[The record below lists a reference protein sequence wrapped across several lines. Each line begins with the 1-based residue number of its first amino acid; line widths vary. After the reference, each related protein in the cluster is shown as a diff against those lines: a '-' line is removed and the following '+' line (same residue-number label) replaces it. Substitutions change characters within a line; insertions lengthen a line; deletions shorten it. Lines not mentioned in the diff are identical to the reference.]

1 MIKHSGETV
10 ETIFARLEDLLPGYE
25 YRPQQLEFSKAIERS
40 IETSVP
46 GIFEAGTGTG
56 KSLAALIPAVLSGKK
71 VVVSTA
77 TIALQEQYINK
88 DLPTLQ
94 KVLPFNV
101 EAALAKG
108 RNNYVSLRRLED
120 HKMQAEID
128 SRILNWIGETE
139 EGDRS
144 ELDFMPLAEQWHE
157 INSDADDCLR
167 SKCPKYQ
174 QCYYFKAR
182 KRAEDA
188 DIIVVNHSLLLIDAA
203 SGGNIL
209 PKYNILIVDE
219 AHQLPEVATSSFSL
233 TVTLRGVK
241 YLASRCTKHLGT
253 PGYMV
258 HGMEETA
265 AEYFHRLQMWMAY
278 GKTRL
283 RKAPDGTDEVIQSL
297 LDLRDWLV
305 SQEFEQVIDIDN
317 KREKMKL
324 KAKALAT
331 TCSGYIKCL
340 DLLVDQPADWVFWA
354 EKTEGNR
361 AESRIEITAA
371 PLNVSQ
377 MLSDHIFNKEELDT
391 SIWMSATLA
400 TNGEDPF
407 AFFKK
412 EIGAPSRIIQDRV
425 SSPFD
430 YKRQAVLYLPSRIPD
445 PNSRDFGPAISD
457 HIEEILHVTR
467 GRAFVLFTSYAGM
480 NNAFNSLE
488 ERLPFPCQK
497 QGDMPRKKLIE
508 WFRETAGAVLFATNS
523 FWEGVSI
530 DGEQLSCVIIDR
542 IPFQAPDDPIYE
554 ARCELMKEAEDA
566 GWFGSLALPRAIMR
580 LKQGTGRLIR
590 TRSDRGIVAI
600 LDPRM
605 TQKMYGRS
613 IIACLPPM
621 KTVKSLGDS
630 TCIDDLIYS

>member
-10 ETIFARLEDLLPGYE
+10 ETIFSRLEDLLPGYE
-25 YRPQQLEFSKAIERS
+25 YRPQQLEFAKAIERS
-40 IETSVP
+40 IESSVP

-56 KSLAALIPAVLSGKK
+56 KSLAALIPAALSGKT

-77 TIALQEQYINK
+77 TIALQEQYIHK

-94 KVLPFNV
+94 RVLPFRI

-120 HKMQAEID
+120 FKVQSEID
-128 SRILNWIGETE
+128 SRILTWIGDSE

-144 ELDFMPLAEQWHE
+144 ELDFVPLPEQWNE
-157 INSDADDCLR
+157 INSDSDDCMR
-167 SKCPKYQ
+167 SKCPNYQ
-174 QCYYFKAR
+174 KCFYFKAR

-203 SGGNIL
+203 TGGNIL

-219 AHQLPEVATSSFSL
+219 AHQLPDIATSSFSL
-233 TVTLRGVK
+233 TITLRGVK

-253 PGYMV
+253 PGYLV

-265 AEYFHRLQMWMAY
+265 AEFFHRLAMWMTY
-278 GKTRL
+278 GKARL
-283 RKAPDGTDEVIQSL
+283 RKAPDGTDDVIQAL
-297 LDLRDWLV
+297 VELRDWLV
-305 SQEFEQVIDIDN
+305 SQDFEQILDIDN

-324 KAKALAT
+324 KAKSLAT

-340 DLLVDQPADWVFWA
+340 DLLVDQPGDWVFWA
-354 EKTEGNR
+354 EKSEGSR
-361 AESRIEITAA
+361 AESRVEITAA
-371 PLNVSQ
+371 PLNVSE
-377 MLSDHIFNKEELDT
+377 MLADHIFNKEELET
-391 SIWMSATLA
+391 SVWMSATLA
-400 TNGEDPF
+400 TNGDDPF

-412 EIGAPSRIIQDRV
+412 EIGAPRRTIQERV

-430 YKRQAVLYLPSRIPD
+430 YRRQAVLYLPSRVPD
-445 PNSRDFGPAISD
+445 PNSRDFGPAIVQ
-457 HIEEILHVTR
+457 HIEEILYVSQ
-467 GRAFVLFTSYAGM
+467 GRAFVLFTSYTGM
-480 NNAFNSLE
+480 NAAFQSLVD
-488 ERLPFPCQK
+488 RLPFPCQK
-497 QGDMPRKKLIE
+497 QGDMPRKRLIE
-508 WFRETAGAVLFATNS
+508 WFRETNGAVLFATNS

-542 IPFQAPDDPIYE
+542 IPFQAPDDPVYE
-554 ARCELMKEAEDA
+554 ARCELMKQEEDA

-605 TQKMYGRS
+605 TQKVYGRS

-630 TCIDDLIYS
+630 NCIDDLIYE

>member
-1 MIKHSGETV
+1 MIKLAGETV
-10 ETIFARLEDLLPGYE
+10 ESIFYRFEDTLPGYE
-25 YRPQQLEFSKAIERS
+25 YRPQQLEFAKAIERA
-40 IETSVP
+40 IETRVP

-56 KSLAALIPAVLSGKK
+56 KSLAALIPAALSGKK

-88 DLPTLQ
+88 DIPTLQ
-94 KVLPFNV
+94 SVLPFRI

-108 RNNYVSLRRLED
+108 RNNYIGLRRFED
-120 HKMQAEID
+120 HKLQSEVD
-128 SRILNWIGETE
+128 PRILSWLADSE

-144 ELDFMPLAEQWHE
+144 ELEFVPLSEQWNE
-157 INSDADDCLR
+157 ISSDSDDCLR
-167 SKCPKYQ
+167 SKCARYQ
-174 QCYYFKAR
+174 QCYYFRAR

-209 PKYNILIVDE
+209 PKYNVLIVDE
-219 AHQLPEVATSSFSL
+219 AHQLPEVATKSFSL
-233 TVTLRGVK
+233 SITPRSVQ
-241 YLASRCTKHLGT
+241 YLSSRCTKHLGT
-253 PGYMV
+253 PGFMV
-258 HGMEETA
+258 HGLEELA
-265 AEYFHRLQMWMAY
+265 QEFFHRLGQCISF

-283 RKAPDGTDEVIQSL
+283 RKAPDGTEELTESL
-297 LDLRDWLV
+297 LELRDWLT

-317 KREKMKL
+317 KREKLKL
-324 KAKALAT
+324 KAKSLAST
-331 TCSGYIKCL
+331 ATGFIRCL
-340 DLLVDQPADWVFWA
+340 DLLTHQEPSWVFWA
-354 EKTEGNR
+354 EKSDGGGR
-361 AESRIEITAA
+361 MEITAA

-377 MLSDHIFNKEELDT
+377 MLSDTIFNKDELET

-412 EIGAPSRIIQDRV
+412 EIGAPSRIIQERV

-430 YKRQAVLYLPSRIPD
+430 YRRQAVLYLPSRVPD
-445 PNSRDFGPAISD
+445 PNSGDFVHAIAD
-457 HIEEILHVTR
+457 HIEEILQLSR
-467 GRAFVLFTSYAGM
+467 GRAFLLFTSYNGM
-480 NNAFNSLE
+480 NNAFNALQD
-488 ERLPFPCQK
+488 RLTYPCQK
-497 QGDMPRKKLIE
+497 QGDMPRKRLIE
-508 WFRETAGAVLFATNS
+508 WFRETPGAVLFATNT

-542 IPFQAPDDPIYE
+542 IPFQAPDDPVYE
-554 ARCELMKEAEDA
+554 ARCELMKEDEGA
-566 GWFGSLALPRAIMR
+566 GRFGSLALPRAIMR

-621 KTVKSLGDS
+621 KLVKSLGDS
-630 TCIDDLIYS
+630 SCIDDLIDT